1 MSEILPDDADPER
14 DSDES
19 FSDYEEQEEFIARLE
34 DKHSLSKLLSEDAK
48 SSFLQLDEE
57 EEIPFVVPPA
67 SVFGLLIN
75 WEHHPN
81 GSHVFGYRMKG
92 YGGFE
97 PSQKTSAGNGVYL
110 SMRPDT
116 FLNDESETPPRRHA
130 FIPPKRP
137 LMVVNEPAYLE
148 THPGLALMPIRTHD
162 TIWLKLCKTAA
173 QSCCTPKKRKWDDS
187 EIGDMLTHLL
197 WSAGY
202 DSLYFFSPGSQW
214 VVLLMPGRPKIA
226 QGVGRLAAAQKL
238 PKELGHA
245 QPILIE
251 ASVYFEDTRTMQVP
265 VPTTISDWNAF
276 RASEYLD
283 MNDDDL
289 NLEFSE
295 VRLQCFFSQ
304 DKLDD
309 YNVPF
314 CEIIYEPMRPKTGPG
329 NQRGTSHFVCIKAD
343 YYCSSKEFMI
353 DLTAL
358 PGIKVTE
365 SIFSVG
371 EAEVT
376 PHNFQDLECLESGEC
391 WSWDGSPLCDRPY
404 DLFNP
409 PGFLSDGEWLKLI
422 NEADYIQGHTAHPRA
437 FTITKL
443 QAIFSPNYVDF
454 IEWILMLP
462 GQYLQNLGLLDETLD
477 WIERER
483 QLSSIPMIRSYVS
496 AHCAKRVSN

>member
-14 DSDES
+14 DSDEA
-19 FSDYEEQEEFIARLE
+19 FFDYEEQEEFIARLE
-34 DKHSLSKLLSEDAK
+34 DEHSLSKLLSGDAK

-116 FLNDESETPPRRHA
+116 FLNDESETPPTRHA

-214 VVLLMPGRPKIA
+214 VVLLMPGLPKIA
-226 QGVGRLAAAQKL
+226 QGVGRLTAAQKL

-251 ASVYFEDTRTMQVP
+251 ASAYFEDTRTMQVP
-265 VPTTISDWNAF
+265 VPTTKSDWKAF
-276 RASEYLD
+276 REWEYLD
-283 MNDDDL
+283 RNGDRDVQ
-289 NLEFSE
+289 FTE
-295 VRLQCFFSQ
+295 VRLKCFFSQ
-304 DKLDD
+304 DRMDNC
-309 YNVPF
+309 NVPF
-314 CEIIYEPMRPKTGPG
+314 CEIIFDPTEPGTEED
-329 NQRGTSHFVCIKAD
+329 NQCSSSHLECIKTD
-343 YYCSSKEFMI
+343 DYCSYKEFMA
-353 DLTAL
+353 DLDVL
-358 PGIKVTE
+358 PGIKLTE
-365 SIFSVG
+365 SILSVG
-371 EAEVT
+371 QAEVT
-376 PHNFQDLECLESGEC
+376 PHDFEDLECLESGEC
-391 WSWDGSPLCDRPY
+391 WYWNGSPLRGHPSVLF
-404 DLFNP
+404 DLFDP
-409 PGFLSDGEWLKLI
+409 PGYLSNAEWLKLVHD
-422 NEADYIQGHTAHPRA
+422 ADYIQRHTTHPRA
-437 FTITKL
+437 SSITNTEAMFWL
-443 QAIFSPNYVDF
+443 DRDDF
-454 IEWILMLP
+454 IEWVLMLP
-462 GQYLQNLGLLDETLD
+462 EQYLQNLGLLHETLE
-477 WIERER
+477 WIKRER
-483 QLSSIPMIRSYVS
+483 QLCRLPLT
-496 AHCAKRVSN
+496 